1 MAANWDSCVGL
12 TCLRHGLTIHT
23 HFSVPHVNTFD
34 PHTCMAS
41 DSEILVN
48 TGAFLH
54 VISFRL
60 DQNTPPKPNR
70 FQGNI
75 ISLPISNR

>member
-12 TCLRHGLTIHT
+12 TCLKHGLTLHT

-54 VISFRL
+54 VISLRL
-60 DQNTPPKPNR
+60 DQDTPEVSKHPE
-70 FQGNI
+70 GNI
-75 ISLPISNR
+75 ISLPIVNR